1 MRLRHTARGPHVAET
16 VHMLL
21 PIDPDDSEALEFV
34 ARQAQRC
41 ADNSR
46 AAGDV
51 GAGPDEL
58 REIFEE
64 RGWAVDS
71 R

>member
-1 MRLRHTARGPHVAET
+1 MEHKESPVTEP

-21 PIDPDDSEALEFV
+21 PIDPDDDEAAAFV

-41 ADNSR
+41 ADRSW
-46 AAGDV
+46 AAGDR
-51 GAGPDEL
+51 GMGPAEL
-58 REIFEE
+58 EAFFEE
-64 RGWAVDS
+64 RYGVVLSD